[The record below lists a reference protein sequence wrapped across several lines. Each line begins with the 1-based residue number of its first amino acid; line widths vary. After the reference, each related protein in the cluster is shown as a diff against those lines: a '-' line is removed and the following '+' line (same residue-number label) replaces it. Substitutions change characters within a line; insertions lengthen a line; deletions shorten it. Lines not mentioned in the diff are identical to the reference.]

1 MGLFHCPIG
10 ALGYGDDGC
19 IQCGLCSAVTR
30 EEKIAATSIMRKW
43 IQENGQSRNADIRIR
58 KIAVCGK
65 GGAGKSTAT
74 ALLSGALEHIG
85 YRSVIIDT
93 DSSNGG
99 LWRKL
104 GMQEV
109 PAALSDIS
117 ETNIAP
123 EFINKSPLY
132 FEEVEEPYVCTNKM
146 RKLVCAGKIAD
157 PLMGCACTI
166 GEFAKTLIRNLSPQ
180 NRELVIADQEAGVES
195 FGRGI
200 EQCCDTVLILVE
212 PSNESI
218 ELAGK
223 IQYMAQGLGIQRV
236 RGILNKIEDE
246 EQAEFVQDALTDLG
260 VRFLGVIPDR
270 KEIRKNNLVGRE
282 ITPEYAYELVGTLA
296 KCMLDEAEMPYDQVN
311 L

>member
-19 IQCGLCSAVTR
+19 IHCGLCAAVTR
-30 EEKIAATSIMRKW
+30 EEKIAATTIMRKW
-43 IQENGQSRNADIRIR
+43 IQENGRGGNADIQIR

-65 GGAGKSTAT
+65 GGAGKSTTT

-104 GMQEV
+104 GMPEA
-109 PAALSDIS
+109 PTALSDIS
-117 ETNIAP
+117 DANGSP

-132 FEEVEEPYVCTNKM
+132 FEEIEEPYVCTNQM
-146 RKLVCAGKIAD
+146 RKLVCAGKIED

-166 GEFAKTLIRNLSPQ
+166 GEFAKILLRNLSPQ

-236 RGILNKIEDE
+236 RAILNKIEDE
-246 EQAEFVQDALTDLG
+246 EQAEYVQDALTDLG
-260 VRFLGVIPDR
+260 VRFLGVIPDM
-270 KEIRKNNLVGRE
+270 KEIRKSNLVGKE
-282 ITPEYAYELVGTLA
+282 ITPERAYELVGTLA
-296 KCMLDEAEMPYDQVN
+296 QFMLDEAEMPYDKVN